1 MKCPYCTSTESKV
14 TNSRE
19 AESGTRRRRECQS
32 CRQRFTTYERILV
45 AGLVVLKED
54 DRREEFNKEKLI
66 EGIRKAC
73 TKRPI
78 SPKVIENLVEEIET
92 ELYGSGQW
100 EVPSENI
107 GEIVME
113 RLRKLDR
120 VAYIRYASVYR
131 DFTDIESFERVVKDL
146 REDETRLSL
155 PRIGIKSAQRNV
167 SANSKKP
174 NKYGN
179 KTPMIR
185 GQVNLSA

>member
-32 CRQRFTTYERILV
+32 CNERFTTYERIQV

-73 TKRPI
+73 AKRPI
-78 SPKVIENLVEEIET
+78 SPKVIEKLVEEIET

-100 EVPSENI
+100 EVSSENI
-107 GEIVME
+107 GEIDTLNNSGNVFA
-113 RLRKLDR
+113 LTSA
-120 VAYIRYASVYR
+120 VS
-131 DFTDIESFERVVKDL
+131 
-146 REDETRLSL
+146 SL
-155 PRIGIKSAQRNV
+155 AEKAVTKKV
-167 SANSKKP
+167 SASPDPVP
-174 NKYGN
+174 NLGQSSGMKAPDEYGGMF
-179 KTPMIR
+179 KDSVIT
-185 GQVNLSA
+185 

>member
-32 CRQRFTTYERILV
+32 CRQRFTTYERIQV

-100 EVPSENI
+100 EVSSENI
-107 GEIVME
+107 G
-113 RLRKLDR
+113 
-120 VAYIRYASVYR
+120 
-131 DFTDIESFERVVKDL
+131 
-146 REDETRLSL
+146 
-155 PRIGIKSAQRNV
+155 
-167 SANSKKP
+167 
-174 NKYGN
+174 
-179 KTPMIR
+179 
-185 GQVNLSA
+185 

>member
-1 MKCPYCTSTESKV
+1 M
-14 TNSRE
+14 
-19 AESGTRRRRECQS
+19 
-32 CRQRFTTYERILV
+32 
-45 AGLVVLKED
+45 VVLKED

-100 EVPSENI
+100 EVSSENI

-131 DFTDIESFERVVKDL
+131 DFTDIESFERVVKDFCWRTHQL
-146 REDETRLSL
+146 ILS
-155 PRIGIKSAQRNV
+155 P
-167 SANSKKP
+167 
-174 NKYGN
+174 
-179 KTPMIR
+179 
-185 GQVNLSA
+185 

>member
-1 MKCPYCTSTESKV
+1 MRCPYCKSNETKV
-14 TNSRE
+14 IDKRATDRGN
-19 AESGTRRRRECQS
+19 ATRRRRECLDCS
-32 CRQRFTTYERILV
+32 KRFTTYERIQV

-100 EVPSENI
+100 EVSSENI

-146 REDETRLSL
+146 WLSL
-155 PRIGIKSAQRNV
+155 IHI
-167 SANSKKP
+167 
-174 NKYGN
+174 
-179 KTPMIR
+179 
-185 GQVNLSA
+185 